1 MNHGFSR
8 TMVRFSRTVTIAALT
23 LLPGVSSAQGR
34 ISTPTETRRV
44 TQALDREVTAL
55 AGRRTDL
62 WLGYRMSTTA
72 NARQLCG
79 GSHVVLESSTA
90 ITIMAKLEGGE
101 LRRVRVF
108 TPECDVDAGSVPLV
122 WLDGVSP
129 DDSASWL
136 AGLVRSKENDRDWR
150 ARVADAA
157 LNALALQSGEAA
169 VRSLIA
175 LARDDVRPDVRGRAL
190 ISLGQRAGQQ
200 AAATITNAIERDP
213 EAEVK
218 KTAVA
223 ALARLPKDEG
233 VPLLIQVARTN
244 RTPDVRR
251 EAMLR
256 LGQSNDPR
264 AVRFF
269 EEILTRP

>member
-1 MNHGFSR
+1 MNPGPYVVSGFSR
-8 TMVRFSRTVTIAALT
+8 TISTILVLSLVPCVA
-23 LLPGVSSAQGR
+23 SAQGR
-34 ISTPTETRRV
+34 ISTPTETRRI
-44 TQALDREVTAL
+44 TQALDREITAL

-79 GSHVVLESSTA
+79 GSHVALESSTA

-101 LRRVRVF
+101 LRRLRVF

-122 WLDGVSP
+122 WLDGVLP

-150 ARVADAA
+150 ARVSDAA
-157 LNALALQSGEAA
+157 LDALALQSGDAA

-175 LARDDVRPDVRGRAL
+175 LARDDARPDVRGRAL